1 MDKDIAIL
9 DHVSLIRTYCKSDVD
24 LTIKVQKVYV
34 EMRKRFKANKR
45 MLFIEKIKI

>member
-1 MDKDIAIL
+1 MDKDIVIL
-9 DHVSLIRTYCKSDVD
+9 DHVSLIKTYAKNDVD
-24 LTIKVQKVYV
+24 LTIKIQKIYV

>member
-9 DHVSLIRTYCKSDVD
+9 DHVSLIRTYCKYDVD

>member
-1 MDKDIAIL
+1 MDNDIVIL
-9 DHVSLIRTYCKSDVD
+9 DHVALLNYTKTDVD

-45 MLFIEKIKI
+45 M

>member
-9 DHVSLIRTYCKSDVD
+9 DHVSLIRTYCKYDVD

-34 EMRKRFKANKR
+34 EMRKR
-45 MLFIEKIKI
+45 